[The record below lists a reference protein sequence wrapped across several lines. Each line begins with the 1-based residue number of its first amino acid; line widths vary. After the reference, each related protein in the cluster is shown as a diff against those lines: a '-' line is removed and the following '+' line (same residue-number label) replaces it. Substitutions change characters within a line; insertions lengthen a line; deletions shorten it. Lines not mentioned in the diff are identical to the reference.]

1 MSEDLTGRHAAGL
14 EQSTRGPSAAAPD
27 GARSPR
33 PASVIIGPERRW
45 PRIDLAELWS
55 YRGLMLFLVWRDIK
69 VRYAQTVLGA
79 SWAIL
84 QPVLATVVFTVVFGR
99 FARIPS
105 DGIPY
110 SVFALSGL
118 VPWTYFSSALNGA
131 GNSLVANTN
140 LVTKVYFPR
149 LVMPVAPILGAFV
162 DFLIGFAVLLV
173 MMLALGVTPTARAL
187 LFIPPVLALAAV
199 TALGVGCWLA
209 ALNIQYRDVKHATP
223 FLVQLWMYSSPVV
236 YPLSLLPHRLQ
247 PYAAFNP
254 MVGVIAGFRAALL
267 GTAPMPWGV
276 IAVSSCVAG
285 AILVSGAL
293 FFRSR
298 ERVFADVA

>member
-1 MSEDLTGRHAAGL
+1 MEVSGALAESRPDPAEPGAVQAA
-14 EQSTRGPSAAAPD
+14 D
-27 GARSPR
+27 ARSR
-33 PASVIIGPERRW
+33 LHHVRVLIAPERRW
-45 PRIDLAELWS
+45 PRIDLRELWA
-55 YRGLMLFLVWRDIK
+55 YRSLMLFLVWRDIK

-99 FARIPS
+99 FARMPS
-105 DGIPY
+105 DGVPY

-118 VPWTYFSSALNGA
+118 VPWTYFSTALNGA
-131 GNSLVANTN
+131 GNSLVSNTN

-149 LVMPVAPILGAFV
+149 LVTPVAPILAAFV
-162 DFLIGFAVLLV
+162 DFLIAFVVLLV
-173 MMLALGVTPTARAL
+173 VMFAMHVVPSPHAL
-187 LFIPPVLALAAV
+187 LLIPLVLASAAG

-223 FLVQLWMYSSPVV
+223 FLLQLWMYSSPVV

-247 PYAAFNP
+247 AIAALNP
-254 MVGVIAGFRAALL
+254 MVGVISGFRAALL
-267 GTAPMPWGV
+267 GTPMPWEIV
-276 IAVSSCVAG
+276 AVSGGVA
-285 AILVSGAL
+285 ITLLVSGAL

-298 ERVFADVA
+298 ERIFADVA